1 MCGGRL
7 SARAGR
13 IARVRADQEAVPP
26 RREQERSR
34 VTRQRLMEATVECL
48 LEYGWSGTT
57 TTVVAERAGVS
68 RGAQLH
74 HYPTRAELVVAAVQH
89 VGAARDAELVA
100 AAEAVPPGPRRTETV
115 LTMLADLYS
124 GPLFQ
129 AALEL
134 WVAARTDPALHAV
147 TAPLEIEVGRRT
159 HRTAIRLLH
168 ADERKPGVREAVQA
182 TLDLVRGL
190 GLARILS
197 DDQPRRTHVLAQWAA
212 MLDAVLNQDS

>member
-1 MCGGRL
+1 M
-7 SARAGR
+7 
-13 IARVRADQEAVPP
+13 RADQVPP

-89 VGAARDAELVA
+89 VGHARHAELEA
-100 AAEAVPPGPRRTETV
+100 AAETVPAGPRRTETV
-115 LTMLADLYS
+115 LNMLADLYT

-147 TAPLEIEVGRRT
+147 TAPLEVAVGRQT
-159 HRTAIRLLH
+159 HHAAVRMLN
-168 ADERKPGVREAVQA
+168 ADEAKPGVREAVQA
-182 TLDLVRGL
+182 TLDFLRGL
-190 GLARILS
+190 GLASVLS
-197 DDQPRRTHVLAQWAA
+197 DDRPRRTRVLTQWAA
-212 MLDAVLNQDS
+212 MLDEVLAT